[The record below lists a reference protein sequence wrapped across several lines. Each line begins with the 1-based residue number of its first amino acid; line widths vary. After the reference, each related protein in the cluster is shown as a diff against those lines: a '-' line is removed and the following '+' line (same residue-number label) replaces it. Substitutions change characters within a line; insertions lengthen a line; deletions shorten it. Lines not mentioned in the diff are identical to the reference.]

1 MTVGKTP
8 VGIGLV
14 GCGAIAQYAYLR
26 LLPRMRGAILVAVAD
41 PDPEARTR
49 ARAIAG
55 VPVHER
61 AGELLARNDLEAVII
76 SAPTR
81 LHAELARS
89 AARAGK
95 HLFVE
100 KPLATTME
108 DARSVVAEATRADVH
123 GAVGFNRRF
132 HPLYRQARAI
142 LARGTIGRVRTVV
155 TAFCE
160 PMATK
165 PSSGWRVTRA
175 GGGGVLL
182 DLASHHLDLIR
193 WFLDDEIAEVSATVT
208 SMATEE
214 DSARL
219 RLLLCSGIEVVGAFS
234 YRSGFADFLEF
245 VGERGSLRVDRH
257 RPTLELRKIRRRG
270 YGIRRARVVPDPE
283 VIGWRATRM
292 VRRVREPS
300 YGRSLGAFVELVR
313 GRQVGSLATLSDGL
327 RNIEIIVAA
336 EASARQGGEVVPL
349 AVAPLQNIPNGV

>member
-1 MTVGKTP
+1 MTERRAP

-14 GCGAIAQYAYLR
+14 GCGAIAQYAYLQ
-26 LLPRMRGAILVAVAD
+26 LLPRMRGAILVAAAD
-41 PDPEARTR
+41 PDPEARTI

-55 VPVHER
+55 VAVHER
-61 AGELLARNDLEAVII
+61 AEELLARDDVEAVII

-81 LHAELARS
+81 VHAELARS
-89 AARAGK
+89 TARAGK
-95 HLFVE
+95 HFFVE
-100 KPLATTME
+100 KPLATTLE
-108 DARSVVAEATRADVH
+108 DARSVVAEATRADVRA
-123 GAVGFNRRF
+123 AVGFNRRF

-142 LARGTIGRVRTVV
+142 LARGTIGRVGTVM

-165 PSSGWRVTRA
+165 PLSAWRETRA

-193 WFLDDEIAEVSATVT
+193 WFLDDEVVEVSATVA
-208 SMATEE
+208 SRATEE
-214 DSARL
+214 DSSRL
-219 RLLLCSGIEVVGAFS
+219 RLLLRSGIEVVGAFS

-257 RPTLELRKIRRRG
+257 RPTLELRKMRRRR
-270 YGIRRARVVPDPE
+270 YGIRRARVVPAPE

-300 YGRSLGAFVELVR
+300 YGRSLGAFVDLLR
-313 GRQVGSLATLSDGL
+313 GRQAGSLATLSDGV

-349 AVAPLQNIPNGV
+349 PVPPLHDGLVGV

>member
-1 MTVGKTP
+1 MTERRDSL
-8 VGIGLV
+8 GIGLL

-26 LLPRMRGAILVAVAD
+26 LLPRTRGVILVAAAD

-49 ARAIAG
+49 ARTIAG

-61 AGELLARNDLEAVII
+61 AEELLARDDLEAVII

-81 LHAELARS
+81 VHAELARS
-89 AARAGK
+89 SARAGK
-95 HLFVE
+95 HFFVE
-100 KPLATTME
+100 KPLAATLE
-108 DARSVVAEATRADVH
+108 DARSVVAESARADVRA
-123 GAVGFNRRF
+123 AVGFNRRF

-160 PMATK
+160 PMAPK
-165 PSSGWRVTRA
+165 PQSAWRESRA

-193 WFLDDEIAEVSATVT
+193 WFLDDEVVEVSATVT

-219 RLLLCSGIEVVGAFS
+219 RLLLRSGIEVVGAFS

-257 RPTLELRKIRRRG
+257 RPTLELRKMRRRG
-270 YGIRRARVVPDPE
+270 YGIRRARVVPTPE

-292 VRRVREPS
+292 VRRIREPS
-300 YGRSLGAFVELVR
+300 YGRSLGAFVALVR
-313 GRQVGSLATLSDGL
+313 GRQVGSLATLSDGV

-336 EASARQGGEVVPL
+336 ESSARQGGEVVAL
-349 AVAPLQNIPNGV
+349 AVPPLHDSSVGV